1 MLDYRQ
7 SANSSRAPVV
17 RRSSPSFSIPQGNG
31 HLTIVLVR
39 GGEEFEPFL
48 AGVGKLNRKFQVF
61 PVDYKYDIF

>member
-17 RRSSPSFSIPQGNG
+17 RRSSPSFSMGNG
-31 HLTIVLVR
+31 HLTVVLVR

-48 AGVGKLNRKFQVF
+48 AGVEKLNRKFQVF
-61 PVDYKYDIF
+61 PVDYKCDTF

>member
-17 RRSSPSFSIPQGNG
+17 RRSSPSFPPGNG
-31 HLTIVLVR
+31 HLTVVLVR

-48 AGVGKLNRKFQVF
+48 AGVEKLNRKFQVF
-61 PVDYKYDIF
+61 LVGYKYDTF

>member
-7 SANSSRAPVV
+7 SANSSCAPVV

-39 GGEEFEPFL
+39 GVEEFEPFL

>member
-17 RRSSPSFSIPQGNG
+17 RRSSPSFSIPPGNG
-31 HLTIVLVR
+31 HLTVLLVR

-48 AGVGKLNRKFQVF
+48 AGVEKLNRKFQVF
-61 PVDYKYDIF
+61 PVDYKYDTF